1 MFAVVK
7 SGGRQFKV
15 VEGQELD
22 IDLMAF
28 ANEGH
33 LFEINEVLLLTSGND
48 TSFNPKASV
57 QCEVV
62 KHFRGPKLIVF
73 KNRQRHTFRKKK
85 GHRQDFTRIKI
96 NKIVSN

>member
-15 VEGQELD
+15 TEGQEID

-28 ANEGH
+28 AKEGDV
-33 LFEINEVLLLTSGND
+33 FEINDVLLIASGD
-48 TSFNPKASV
+48 DIALNPKASIK
-57 QCEVV
+57 CEVV

-73 KNRQRHTFRKKK
+73 KNRQRHTFRRKN
-85 GHRQDFTRIKI
+85 GHRQDFTRVKVGA
-96 NKIVSN
+96 IVKN

>member
-28 ANEGH
+28 AKEGYT
-33 LFEINEVLLLTSGND
+33 FEINDVLLLSSGNS
-48 TSFNPKASV
+48 TSYNPKASV
-57 QCEVV
+57 ECEVI

-73 KNRQRHTFRKKK
+73 KNRQRHTFRRKN
-85 GHRQDFTRIKI
+85 GHRQDFTRVKI
-96 NKIVSN
+96 NKIVGN